1 MDHDAWQPPDGGTVT
16 RTPDGA
22 YRTDW
27 DLRTNLRS
35 RSRYFTDERIKGE
48 ANTSQAQN
56 AGLLGAFSSSPWPQ
70 LGSHS
75 LVPLDTMSDD

>member
-48 ANTSQAQN
+48 GEYLTGSERWP
-56 AGLLGAFSSSPWPQ
+56 LGRFFHLHP
-70 LGSHS
+70 GHS
-75 LVPLDTMSDD
+75 WARTRLYLWTP